1 MAKQIEFSIDFKDE
15 THLPSPSSTPYVY
28 FPANLQIDDL
38 KKKFITETID
48 CLKIIYSCLVC
59 YQNGDLHMFKPIAVQ
74 LRMLFCDSNRKKDN
88 SLFTRISTDIKLLAF
103 CKIEW
108 RSKRSEGLHISFS
121 EAPFFVTKRVGGIQ
135 IADIDIS
142 QPPKYLPLEEWLGQI
157 VDLTPMPLNVKHII
171 RAVADKGG
179 GAHIDNS
186 DGEELSAMK
195 RNAPDG
201 VGGNIYFIIA
211 LARYTLKV
219 GKQFIRYWEKELNE
233 KLF

>member
-88 SLFTRISTDIKLLAF
+88 SLFLTISSRDPPHITQVFRRASSVVRFYITMF
-103 CKIEW
+103 CFW
-108 RSKRSEGLHISFS
+108 F
-121 EAPFFVTKRVGGIQ
+121 
-135 IADIDIS
+135 
-142 QPPKYLPLEEWLGQI
+142 
-157 VDLTPMPLNVKHII
+157 
-171 RAVADKGG
+171 
-179 GAHIDNS
+179 
-186 DGEELSAMK
+186 
-195 RNAPDG
+195 
-201 VGGNIYFIIA
+201 
-211 LARYTLKV
+211 YT
-219 GKQFIRYWEKELNE
+219 
-233 KLF
+233 